1 MLSSL
6 EILVSSCEIPKGKK
20 SRQNTEN
27 MTSLSSKCL
36 VLNLK
41 QRLTF
46 EKRYYISKRTDY
58 DWLYFVKLL
67 LMSYQ
72 KRAEQNLRNEGE
84 DRERRATVWDPCS
97 RQRTTHIHI
106 DTDNLMW
113 FFLQLLHGNKNRCQI
128 PAHTLH
134 PCPNLPLCLVLRRQA
149 DSHAETLSTALR
161 LWGCC
166 LPGA

>member
-41 QRLTF
+41 QWLTF

-67 LMSYQ
+67 LLSYQ

-84 DRERRATVWDPCS
+84 DRERKATVWEPHTYTLT
-97 RQRTTHIHI
+97 QTTWCDSSYNCFMGIK
-106 DTDNLMW
+106 TDARSPLTPY
-113 FFLQLLHGNKNRCQI
+113 I
-128 PAHTLH
+128 PAPT
-134 PCPNLPLCLVLRRQA
+134 CPSVLFCAARQTA
-149 DSHAETLSTALR
+149 MQRHSTALR